1 MVGAGRR
8 AMYDN
13 MDTRMLLD
21 TVEIGMLNDQDS
33 NSCGATCKD
42 YYYPIVQIP
51 WTQTIVPAS
60 IGVLLHT
67 EAPAARM

>member
-1 MVGAGRR
+1 
-8 AMYDN
+8 MYDI
-13 MDTRMLLD
+13 DTRMLLD
-21 TVEIGMLNDQDS
+21 TVEIGILSDQD
-33 NSCGATCKD
+33 NDSCGATCKD

-67 EAPAARM
+67 KTPAVRM